1 MLCYIKMEIRLDKKP
16 QTLNKQKPFTILGLD
31 PGLASTGF
39 AVLQRS
45 KSTEQVVDFGTIT
58 TPANT
63 PLEDRLF
70 TIQSDLKSLFESY
83 SFDACAIE
91 HIFFAKN
98 TSSAILVAHAIGV
111 MLSLARSFQVPC
123 FRYSPTEVKSN
134 LCGFGKADKAQL
146 QQMISLLLKQDLPKS
161 SNHATDAIAIAI
173 CHAKLSS
180 ISIKA

>member
-1 MLCYIKMEIRLDKKP
+1 MMMKMRASSQQK
-16 QTLNKQKPFTILGLD
+16 TLTPNKQKPYTILGLD

-39 AVLQRS
+39 AVLQGL
-45 KSTEQVVDFGTIT
+45 KNTEQVIDFGTIT

-70 TIQSDLKSLFESY
+70 TIQSDLKTLFESY
-83 SFDACAIE
+83 RFDACAIE

-111 MLSLARSFQVPC
+111 MLSLARSFHVPC

-146 QQMISLLLKQDLPKS
+146 QQMIALLLKQELPKS

>member
-1 MLCYIKMEIRLDKKP
+1 MIKTMKVLSQKVSATNSNSLSSP
-16 QTLNKQKPFTILGLD
+16 QYILGLD

-39 AVLQRS
+39 AVLQVS
-45 KSTEQVVDFGTIT
+45 KKTQGVIDFGTIT

-63 PLEDRLF
+63 ALEDRLF
-70 TIQSDLKSLFESY
+70 TIHKDLKTLFESY

-134 LCGFGKADKAQL
+134 LCGFGKANKAQL
-146 QQMISLLLKQDLPKS
+146 QQMLSLLLKQDLPKS
-161 SNHATDAIAIAI
+161 SHHATDAIAIAI
-173 CHAKLSS
+173 CHAQLSS
-180 ISIKA
+180 INIKL